1 MPFLI
6 GFIIAIMVEPIIR
19 FLMRKAKLSRKVSSI
34 ITLLVIISII
44 IALLFLGISTL
55 IQEAIELI
63 QNMNMY
69 IDKIYSIGTNI
80 IQSSKVESIKLPE
93 EVNGLLQ
100 NSLKEFLQTVSVWV
114 KNILTVVVNKITS
127 LPIVGLYIMITLLA
141 TVFICMDRVYIL
153 DQLEHHL
160 PKTWM
165 KKISLHLKDIISSL
179 GSLLKAEVIL
189 IAITFIEV
197 LVGLFIMNF
206 MGLNVAFPLIAT
218 LITGIVDALPI
229 LGAGSVLVPWAIF
242 SAVNGDLNLAIAL
255 IILYIIVIVV
265 RQVLEPKIVSNQ
277 LGVHPIFTLIAMYTG
292 FKFTGFLGLII
303 GPIVMIILSNIFA
316 NLLEGGVFKVIFNKR

>member
-206 MGLNVAFPLIAT
+206 MGLNVAFPLIAA